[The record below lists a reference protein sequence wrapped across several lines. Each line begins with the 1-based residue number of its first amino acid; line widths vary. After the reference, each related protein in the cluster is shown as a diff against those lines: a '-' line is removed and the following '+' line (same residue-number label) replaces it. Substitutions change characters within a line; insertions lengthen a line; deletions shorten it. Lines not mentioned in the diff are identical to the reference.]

1 MNMCTQGEPGIF
13 SHVSM
18 MGLKNDQSLYN
29 RKWMCYTLF
38 NQLCIQCA
46 VCVIFT
52 LWKLDMCSK
61 LPLPSLIFL
70 FWASGYTYTKSRS
83 FCPLWTPDVA
93 HVRKN
98 TKLSLP
104 AQLRTLEQKSLGMR
118 LLHPTLTQVGCLI
131 CSAEPLRAT
140 FFYAAQLEH
149 WFKLGTWWGIM
160 EPSEAPYYL
169 VILQKWAR

>member
-118 LLHPTLTQVGCLI
+118 LLHPTLTTSWLSYLQCRTIASNFFL
-131 CSAEPLRAT
+131 CSTIRA
-140 FFYAAQLEH
+140 
-149 WFKLGTWWGIM
+149 
-160 EPSEAPYYL
+160 L
-169 VILQKWAR
+169 V

>member
-18 MGLKNDQSLYN
+18 MGLKNDPSLCN

-52 LWKLDMCSK
+52 LRKLDMCSK

-70 FWASGYTYTKSRS
+70 FWASGYTYTQSRS
-83 FCPLWTPDVA
+83 FCPWCCSCE
-93 HVRKN
+93 K
-98 TKLSLP
+98 KY
-104 AQLRTLEQKSLGMR
+104 QGLEGMR
-118 LLHPTLTQVGCLI
+118 LLHPHIDLSWLSYLECRTIASNFFFGSTIRTLVLARHLVGHYGAFWGFILL
-131 CSAEPLRAT
+131 SNYAEMSKK
-140 FFYAAQLEH
+140 YDN
-149 WFKLGTWWGIM
+149 KY
-160 EPSEAPYYL
+160 S
-169 VILQKWAR
+169 